1 MERLGEYSKT
11 ICASGLLSNWN
22 ILLRT
27 CWPLVKTKRVTFYGG
42 SPQLYFDSFVKS
54 LAKVLF
60 AQGLGSAQ
68 FFTFPQSPNRCHAGG
83 SNLGPVGCQSTP
95 SLSMH
100 WLTAPENPLP
110 HMWQEHSDQSMARS
124 RGHKPRHRWQADTK
138 QTEAEMGA
146 VTVSRQILEQ
156 SVVCSLSWTHWAT
169 LAKDFTSQLIVS
181 YVWSNLL
188 S

>member
-124 RGHKPRHRWQADTK
+124 RGHKPRHRWQADK
-138 QTEAEMGA
+138 HQADRSRDQRWGPSLWVVKSLHKVLFAPWAELTEPLWP
-146 VTVSRQILEQ
+146 RILL
-156 SVVCSLSWTHWAT
+156 LSW
-169 LAKDFTSQLIVS
+169 
-181 YVWSNLL
+181 
-188 S
+188 